1 MAMTLIALAATATP
15 AHAQSP
21 AGCGGN
27 LFDAGFLKDRSFI
40 RDGETINYTVRAAN
54 DALNACDASTVTLRL
69 QYPTAA
75 GTPSPVFQ
83 NLTNRLAFSY
93 PTPRLV
99 FGPYPYKVNFGAA
112 PPDRYTAR
120 LSTDADSVVHDT
132 PAPYSPLNIDRFLQT
147 LTVRPGLTIDKVG
160 STTGGPAPQNVVYTY
175 TVKNV
180 TLPAGLPD
188 DVSQMQ
194 NVVPT
199 DDLCS
204 PMTLISGDTNGDRKM
219 QITETWTYTCSSTFT
234 NPGVYTN
241 TAKVC
246 ADELA
251 DNIPKNYCS
260 PPDTWTVTVTP
271 PPDKRT
277 PPDTPTTPTTPSTP
291 VSNPPAAPAPSQ
303 GAVLGVSEAP
313 CKLSTPRGLKVR
325 KGEVTTVKVT
335 VRNVDA
341 GSVTR
346 ITLPGGKVLRAK
358 TNAKGVAT
366 FKVKPTRTGRATIR
380 TAECASVK
388 RFTVRAARRTAARRI
403 PRVTG

>member
-1 MAMTLIALAATATP
+1 LSAPP

-40 RDGETINYTVRAAN
+40 RDGETINYTVRAGNNAP
-54 DALNACDASTVTLRL
+54 NACDASTVTLRL
-69 QYPTAA
+69 QLPTAA
-75 GTPSPVFQ
+75 GTPGAFQ
-83 NLTNRLAFSY
+83 NLTNRLSFTY
-93 PTPRLV
+93 PTPQLT
-99 FGPYPYKVNFGAA
+99 FGPYPYTVNFGIA

-120 LSTDADSVVHDT
+120 LSTDADSVAHDT
-132 PAPYSPLNIDRFLQT
+132 PAPYSPLNIERVLQT

-204 PMTLISGDTNGDRKM
+204 PMTLISGDNGDGIM
-219 QITETWTYTCSSTFT
+219 QITETWTYTCSSSFP
-234 NPGVYTN
+234 NPGTYTN

-246 ADELA
+246 ADEIA
-251 DNIPKNYCS
+251 DGRPKNYCS

-271 PPDKRT
+271 PP
-277 PPDTPTTPTTPSTP
+277 PPPP
-291 VSNPPAAPAPSQ
+291 VVQ
-303 GAVLGVSEAP
+303 GAVKPQQVAQEK
-313 CKLSTPRGLKVR
+313 CELSTPRGLKVR
-325 KGEVTTVKVT
+325 ARERTTIKVT

-341 GSVTR
+341 GSVAKIR
-346 ITLPGGKVLRAK
+346 LPGGKTLRAK
-358 TNAKGVAT
+358 TNSKGVAT
-366 FKVKPTRTGRATIR
+366 FKVKPPKTGTARITV
-380 TAECASVK
+380 AECADVQ
-388 RFTVRAARRTAARRI
+388 RLAVRPARTVVARRV